1 MLFNFLSYYIVA
13 MFGALTKLAGQSL
26 YAYFTDEMGLKDWD
40 YVAVIV
46 AILSMLVAWAAYR
59 SQSKTERNTMK
70 ITEEGQFELL
80 IDYLRHAYANLVA
93 IKAVYYRLAGYP
105 DGLAPSLDDFKGR
118 LHGRLRTHYPS
129 EEHLRKLT
137 IDTEA
142 LHPEA
147 FVHTQDKYAG
157 IHNLLLLVRNY
168 NTETAVAE
176 KHLCDRGLA
185 PWAKDRDLNTL
196 IFKQNLFCKSF
207 MECIGKLCVP
217 PYSRWELMRL
227 DPPRGL
233 GMFKRTKEAV
243 EAKYS
248 SEAKQRYDA
257 KVAKAKKAILEHAVG
272 RERDTFSKEEWDLP
286 LSDRIAMLRS
296 RLPEGTTY
304 FTDKEK
310 KANNFCSLLF
320 DENEAAMFFDL
331 LNSNIR
337 NEIHGRNSQGFEKI
351 AILTFDPEE
360 A

>member
-1 MLFNFLSYYIVA
+1 MLFNFLSYYTVA
-13 MFGALTKLAGQSL
+13 LFAALSKFVGQSL
-26 YAYFTDEMGLKDWD
+26 YQYFTDDMGLRDWD

-46 AILSMLVAWAAYR
+46 AIISMLVAWAAYR

-80 IDYLRHAYANLVA
+80 IDYVRHAYANLVA

-118 LHGRLRTHYPS
+118 LRGRMRTHYPS

-147 FVHTQDKYAG
+147 FVHSQDKYES

-196 IFKQNLFCKSF
+196 IFKQNLFCQRF
-207 MECIGKLCVP
+207 MGCIRKLCVP
-217 PYSRWELMRL
+217 TYSRWDRMRL

-243 EAKYS
+243 DDKYN
-248 SEAKQRYDA
+248 SEAALRYEA
-257 KVAKAKKAILEHAVG
+257 KVAKVKDAIINEAVG
-272 RERDTFSKEEWDLP
+272 RDNLSKAEKKLP
-286 LSDRIAMLRS
+286 VPEKIALLRS
-296 RLPEGTTY
+296 RLPKGINY
-304 FTDKEK
+304 FTDEEKE
-310 KANNFCSLLF
+310 ANNFRSLLF
-320 DENEAAMFFDL
+320 DKKDEAEMFFDL

-360 A
+360 GE

>member
-1 MLFNFLSYYIVA
+1 MDNFLYPVWLFLKTYGVKLITYAEKLGLDKWDFLAFGVA
-13 MFGALTKLAGQSL
+13 FISMS
-26 YAYFTDEMGLKDWD
+26 
-40 YVAVIV
+40 V
-46 AILSMLVAWAAYR
+46 AIVSMVVAYR
-59 SQSKTERNTMK
+59 TYNSQSKTERNTMK
-70 ITEEGQFELL
+70 ITEEGQFDLL
-80 IDYLRHAYANLVA
+80 IDYVRHAYSNLVA

-185 PWAKDRDLNTL
+185 PWAKDRDINTL
-196 IFKQNLFCKSF
+196 IFKQNLFCKRF
-207 MECIGKLCVP
+207 IGCIDTLCAP
-217 PYSRWELMRL
+217 TYSRWERMRL
-227 DPPRGL
+227 NPPRGL
-233 GMFKRTKEAV
+233 GMFKQTEEAV
-243 EAKYS
+243 KAKYKLRYY
-248 SEAKQRYDA
+248 AKL
-257 KVAKAKKAILEHAVG
+257 AKAKDAILNEAVG
-272 RERDTFSKEEWDLP
+272 RERDNFSKEEWDLP

-296 RLPEGTTY
+296 RLPDGTDY
-304 FTDKEK
+304 FTDEEK

-320 DENEAAMFFDL
+320 DKNEAAMFFDL

-360 A
+360 GE